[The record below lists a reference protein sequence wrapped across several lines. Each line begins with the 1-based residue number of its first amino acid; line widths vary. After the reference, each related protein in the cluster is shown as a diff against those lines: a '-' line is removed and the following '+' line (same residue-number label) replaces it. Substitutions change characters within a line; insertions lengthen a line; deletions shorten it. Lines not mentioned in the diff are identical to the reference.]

1 MPDNDSNTLPPIQ
14 VLAVACASI
23 GEPELHC
30 AWLHGF
36 ALLTLRLTDDDV
48 HVSGQVMTGEQY
60 VDDGVLTTA
69 LAEALNPDAILAGID
84 LTGMISRLGRLP
96 IEVVDQAPS
105 LALLGKLE
113 AMLDNHDPIDL
124 TISMESQ
131 VSLAVKVFNH
141 RLLFREEP
149 GKQVNRIGLQLFN
162 CPDNFNPN
170 YLAAE
175 LADTAGAAALAVGDL
190 YLEETNRQPLLE
202 AWQRWREDLHRRW
215 RFLPTSIEIQPIS

>member
-1 MPDNDSNTLPPIQ
+1 MPDNDYKTLPPIQ

-23 GEPELHC
+23 GEPQLHC

-36 ALLTLRLTDDDV
+36 ALLTLQPTDDDV
-48 HVSGQVMTGEQY
+48 HVSGMVMTGEQY

-84 LTGMISRLGRLP
+84 LTGMMSRLGRLP

-113 AMLDNHDPIDL
+113 AMLENHEPIDL
-124 TISMESQ
+124 TISMETQ
-131 VSLAVKVFNH
+131 VALAVKVYNH

-149 GKQVNRIGLQLFN
+149 GKQVNRIGLQLFG
-162 CPDNFNPN
+162 CPDNFNTN

-175 LADTAGAAALAVGDL
+175 LTDTAGATALAIGDV
-190 YLEETNRQPLLE
+190 YLEAAHRQPLLN
-202 AWQRWREDLHRRW
+202 AWQRWREDLHGRW
-215 RFLPTSIEIQPIS
+215 QLLPTSIEIQPIS

>member
-1 MPDNDSNTLPPIQ
+1 MPDNDNKTPPAIQ

-36 ALLTLRLTDDDV
+36 ALLTLQPTHDNV
-48 HVSGQVMTGEQY
+48 HVSGLVMTGEQY

-69 LAEALNPDAILAGID
+69 LADALNPDALLAGID

-96 IEVVDQAPS
+96 IEVVDQGPS

-113 AMLDNHDPIDL
+113 AMLDKHDPIEL

-131 VSLAVKVFNH
+131 VALAVKVFNH

-149 GKQVNRIGLQLFN
+149 GKQVNRIGLQLFG
-162 CPDNFNPN
+162 CPDNFNAN

-175 LADTAGAAALAVGDL
+175 LADTAGAAALAIGDL
-190 YLEETNRQPLLE
+190 YLETAHHQPLLQ
-202 AWQRWREDLHRRW
+202 AWQRWREDLHGDW
-215 RFLPTSIEIQPIS
+215 RLLPTSIEIQPIS